1 MYNINFTDILHQ
13 GIKIADSSWEKV
25 PCKNGWE
32 YNFTDVPYKTIAS
45 DVRNI
50 LLL

>member
-45 DVRNI
+45 DVRNV
-50 LLL
+50 LL